1 LQLPNGE
8 INAEQ
13 LRYAASVIRKYGK
26 DGCADI
32 TTRANLQ
39 LRGVKLED
47 ADGIIEGL
55 IERNMGSFQSG
66 MDSVRNLTGSPI
78 AGLDPHE
85 LFDTRWA
92 ACLCVTGF
100 GVQQVVCCCA
110 VLWCVCNLTG
120 GPIAGLDPHELFD
133 TRWAA
138 CLRVASL
145 GVQQVAFYS
154 AVLRCAPNVTSS
166 RMQD

>member
-1 LQLPNGE
+1 VFVHAAAVQYACALLLIPWHLLTSNHFTTLQQPTTSLLLDVLLLLLQLPNGE
-8 INAEQ
+8 VTSEQ
-13 LRYAASVIRKYGK
+13 LRYAASIIRKYGK

-47 ADGIIEGL
+47 ADGVIEGL
-55 IERNMGSFQSG
+55 IQHGMGSFQSG

-92 ACLCVTGF
+92 C
-100 GVQQVVCCCA
+100 
-110 VLWCVCNLTG
+110 
-120 GPIAGLDPHELFD
+120 
-133 TRWAA
+133 
-138 CLRVASL
+138 
-145 GVQQVAFYS
+145 Y
-154 AVLRCAPNVTSS
+154 
-166 RMQD
+166 

>member
-1 LQLPNGE
+1 MQLPNGE
-8 INAEQ
+8 INAAQ
-13 LRYAASVIRKYGK
+13 LRYAASIISKYGE

-55 IERNMGSFQSG
+55 IQHDMGSFQSG

-85 LFDTRWA
+85 LFDTRWVA
-92 ACLCVTGF
+92 NWGCF
-100 GVQQVVCCCA
+100 
-110 VLWCVCNLTG
+110 WCSTARSVG
-120 GPIAGLDPHELFD
+120 
-133 TRWAA
+133 
-138 CLRVASL
+138 
-145 GVQQVAFYS
+145 S
-154 AVLRCAPNVTSS
+154 A
-166 RMQD
+166 

>member
-1 LQLPNGE
+1 LLDVSLLLLQLPNGE
-8 INAEQ
+8 VTSEQ
-13 LRYAASVIRKYGK
+13 LRYAASIISKYGE

-47 ADGIIEGL
+47 ADGVIEGL
-55 IERNMGSFQSG
+55 IQHGMGSFQSG

-92 ACLCVTGF
+92 CYDSIVCYDYNQQANEALHADAY
-100 GVQQVVCCCA
+100 GVDRPALAIAQGDAACCA
-110 VLWCVCNLTG
+110 C
-120 GPIAGLDPHELFD
+120 
-133 TRWAA
+133 
-138 CLRVASL
+138 
-145 GVQQVAFYS
+145 
-154 AVLRCAPNVTSS
+154 
-166 RMQD
+166 

>member
-1 LQLPNGE
+1 LPATHVAIRQSWHAYRLTLTVCAGCLVISCKHTQLPNGE

-13 LRYAASVIRKYGK
+13 LRYAASAIRKYGE

-55 IERNMGSFQSG
+55 IQHNMGSFQSG

-92 ACLCVTGF
+92 DCFKGAIERSTS
-100 GVQQVVCCCA
+100 
-110 VLWCVCNLTG
+110 
-120 GPIAGLDPHELFD
+120 GPSY
-133 TRWAA
+133 T
-138 CLRVASL
+138 C
-145 GVQQVAFYS
+145 
-154 AVLRCAPNVTSS
+154 
-166 RMQD
+166 

>member
-1 LQLPNGE
+1 MRMVADRSLLACKQYACKIICTMCSIPPNAAILPPTLPCPSSSIATQLPNGE
-8 INAEQ
+8 ATSEQ
-13 LRYAASVIRKYGK
+13 LRYAASIIRKYGE

-55 IERNMGSFQSG
+55 IAHNMGSFQSG

-85 LFDTRWA
+85 LYDTRWA
-92 ACLCVTGF
+92 AVCLI
-100 GVQQVVCCCA
+100 GVWWHDKQRP
-110 VLWCVCNLTG
+110 T
-120 GPIAGLDPHELFD
+120 H
-133 TRWAA
+133 
-138 CLRVASL
+138 
-145 GVQQVAFYS
+145 AF
-154 AVLRCAPNVTSS
+154 A
-166 RMQD
+166 

>member
-1 LQLPNGE
+1 MIQLRCSAHPASFLQTHTQLPNGE

-13 LRYAASVIRKYGK
+13 LRYAASVIRKYGE

-55 IERNMGSFQSG
+55 IEHNMGSFQSG

-92 ACLCVTGF
+92 AQLGLCWV
-100 GVQQVVCCCA
+100 
-110 VLWCVCNLTG
+110 
-120 GPIAGLDPHELFD
+120 
-133 TRWAA
+133 
-138 CLRVASL
+138 
-145 GVQQVAFYS
+145 
-154 AVLRCAPNVTSS
+154 S
-166 RMQD
+166 RMQQITWHVLCTMCVQCDRQCTAELVLQ